1 MVPYAIL
8 SLFCHAGENKG
19 TVKKTW
25 DDWQWLLSSSC
36 GWVGTAAAIKFQSVA
51 CAVWVFTTPISS
63 LLKPLHHIL
72 SKQSCPSHTFILIV
86 FILREV
92 CPSILNRACC
102 SCDNSVAFYKSK
114 WCIVV
119 ITLILNFLFS
129 IKILIL
135 N

>member
-1 MVPYAIL
+1 MLVRTKAQL
-8 SLFCHAGENKG
+8 RRLEM
-19 TVKKTW
+19 TVGDSHHLHVGGW
-25 DDWQWLLSSSC
+25 ELLWPSSFSWLHVQLEFSPHPC
-36 GWVGTAAAIKFQSVA
+36 L
-51 CAVWVFTTPISS
+51 VFSS
-63 LLKPLHHIL
+63 LCIALG
-72 SKQSCPSHTFILIV
+72 KQSCPSHTFILIV
-86 FILREV
+86 FIPREI

-119 ITLILNFLFS
+119 ITMILNLLLS